1 MQNMQNPEIL
11 SARSDY
17 RMYRVLPR
25 IQRKRLLDFSSYWVQ
40 LSILY
45 LAKIKV
51 IYKKK
56 SIRSIFHEFDD
67 AIYVSF

>member
-1 MQNMQNPEIL
+1 MQNMQKPEIL
-11 SARSDY
+11 SARSNY
-17 RMYRVLPR
+17 QMYRVLPR
-25 IQRKRLLDFSSYWVQ
+25 IQREILLDFSSWVQ

-56 SIRSIFHEFDD
+56 
-67 AIYVSF
+67 Y